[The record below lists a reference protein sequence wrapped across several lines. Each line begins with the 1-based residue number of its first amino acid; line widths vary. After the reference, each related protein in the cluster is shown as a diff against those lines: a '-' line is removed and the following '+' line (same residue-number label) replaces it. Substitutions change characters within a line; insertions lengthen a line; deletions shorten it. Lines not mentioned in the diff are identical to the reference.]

1 MHLDLAVTGRVGNA
15 SQNESLG
22 HLVIIKE
29 GLLGLVN
36 RSLLNNTGACGAGSG
51 TATVGKVDSGFLG
64 GICVVGRKLIK

>member
-1 MHLDLAVTGRVGNA
+1 MHLDLAVALGVGNA
-15 SQNESLG
+15 SQNKSIT

-36 RSLLNNTGACGAGSG
+36 ISGDHLSGACGAGSG

-64 GICVVGRKLIK
+64 GICVVEKLHT

>member
-1 MHLDLAVTGRVGNA
+1 VHLDLAVALGVGNA
-15 SQNESLG
+15 SQNESIT

-36 RSLLNNTGACGAGSG
+36 LSGDHLSGACGAGSG

-64 GICVVGRKLIK
+64 GICVVEKLHT